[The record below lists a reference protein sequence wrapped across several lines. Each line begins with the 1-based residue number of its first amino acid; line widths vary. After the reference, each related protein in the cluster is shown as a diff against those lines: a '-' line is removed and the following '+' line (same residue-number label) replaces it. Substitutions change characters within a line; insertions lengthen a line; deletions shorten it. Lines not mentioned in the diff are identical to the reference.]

1 MSEYQYYEF
10 LAIDR
15 PLTDQEQG
23 TLRKYSS
30 RATITSSR
38 FVVNYSWGG
47 FRGNAADWMEKYFDA
62 FLHLANWGTHELML
76 RLPQNVLPLVK
87 AKQYCAGDSASARAK
102 GGHLVLSF
110 RSDDEEGGEWVDEDN
125 DTLASLLPV
134 RTELASGDLRALY
147 LTWLGCAG
155 LGELE
160 DEDPEPPCPPGL
172 GKLSA
177 DDAALER
184 WVTALPEAEKTSILA
199 RLREE
204 HARKPSLIERLRKAG
219 LAT

>member
-38 FVVNYSWGG
+38 FVVDYSWGG

-62 FLHLANWGTHELML
+62 FLHLANGGTHELML

-87 AKQYCAGDSASARAK
+87 AKQYCARSTSPGSVVPGSASSRMRTRNL
-102 GGHLVLSF
+102 LV
-110 RSDDEEGGEWVDEDN
+110 RQG
-125 DTLASLLPV
+125 LAS
-134 RTELASGDLRALY
+134 
-147 LTWLGCAG
+147 
-155 LGELE
+155 
-160 DEDPEPPCPPGL
+160 
-172 GKLSA
+172 
-177 DDAALER
+177 
-184 WVTALPEAEKTSILA
+184 
-199 RLREE
+199 
-204 HARKPSLIERLRKAG
+204 
-219 LAT
+219 